1 MKGGECMPKPDQRYP
16 SKLLRSIFRA
26 AFLTSVFM
34 EFTQISALLIDGII
48 TAKYLGTDAIAA
60 VGLSSPFFFFVG
72 IIGTSFAIGLQT
84 VCTKEIGRG
93 DTDRANAIIYETMI
107 FVLILSVAF
116 SIAIAINIPRGVY
129 LLGARGDALNLKTP
143 AEQYLYGLVLEIVPY
158 ILVSIFIPVVI
169 LDNGSKTVMI
179 ASFLGTVTDIVF
191 DILAV
196 SMKKGIYGIGFATSV
211 STIVSLAVLFTHFLK
226 KERMLAFHP
235 VPIRFRD
242 IKEIVI
248 LSLPKAVHQ
257 LAGVIRP
264 IFLNLLVVSVGGS
277 LAMSVMS
284 IRTQLSDFVDIPAV
298 GISGALALLAGIGYG
313 EKNRE
318 DIKDTSKIAYYYI
331 LMFSAVIT
339 VFLIVFSRPLA
350 VFYLKKTSPVLP
362 LMQFAIITLAVG
374 SFLSEMIYSI
384 IAYLQATEHIKKAQF
399 LEMSVNL
406 ISLLVFAFLLSTF
419 FGIYGIFAAFPVSQ
433 LIVLLGVYLFT
444 AKNTGSFKPSL
455 SHFFLLDNQD
465 YPEPENVIIFPIQ
478 TEANAILASEQT
490 YSFCEKH
497 QVSHRVAMLS
507 SLVIEEVTAII
518 QQHSHPIKRKKNEA
532 FAEIRVVVS
541 GPTTIIRI
549 RDNGVELNIS
559 KLAKIQ
565 EPSADDPAAS
575 AGIKIVC
582 QTANRINYYYIW
594 KVNTTIIEL

>member
-60 VGLSSPFFFFVG
+60 VGLSSPFFYFVG

-277 LAMSVMS
+277 LALLGGTAVADLGADGEEGRMLLVCLCLLNGLANSRQIVAVLHGDGLEPES
-284 IRTQLSDFVDIPAV
+284 LHALLHILGKGKIRTALNGDIVAV
-298 GISGALALLAGIGYG
+298 VKNDELGKSQCPRQRECLGGNALHHA
-313 EKNRE
+313 
-318 DIKDTSKIAYYYI
+318 
-331 LMFSAVIT
+331 AV
-339 VFLIVFSRPLA
+339 
-350 VFYLKKTSPVLP
+350 
-362 LMQFAIITLAVG
+362 
-374 SFLSEMIYSI
+374 
-384 IAYLQATEHIKKAQF
+384 
-399 LEMSVNL
+399 
-406 ISLLVFAFLLSTF
+406 
-419 FGIYGIFAAFPVSQ
+419 AA
-433 LIVLLGVYLFT
+433 
-444 AKNTGSFKPSL
+444 
-455 SHFFLLDNQD
+455 
-465 YPEPENVIIFPIQ
+465 
-478 TEANAILASEQT
+478 
-490 YSFCEKH
+490 
-497 QVSHRVAMLS
+497 
-507 SLVIEEVTAII
+507 
-518 QQHSHPIKRKKNEA
+518 
-532 FAEIRVVVS
+532 
-541 GPTTIIRI
+541 
-549 RDNGVELNIS
+549 
-559 KLAKIQ
+559 
-565 EPSADDPAAS
+565 
-575 AGIKIVC
+575 
-582 QTANRINYYYIW
+582 
-594 KVNTTIIEL
+594 